1 MGVLYLEIRSLIR
14 LFLSWG
20 GARAG
25 AGRPTNEV
33 KAKIRTVKLTDAEY
47 KAIVAQYG
55 GFAKGVRSL
64 VDK

>member
-1 MGVLYLEIRSLIR
+1 MTITEYINLKKKTETR
-14 LFLSWG
+14 G
-20 GARAG
+20 GARTG

-33 KAKIRTVKLTDAEY
+33 KSKTRTVKLTDAEY

-64 VDK
+64 LDN